1 MILQR
6 NEVDLSFADFDHG
19 PARPYTAP
27 DEIGGDENAAKAAG
41 SLARREGF
49 EPPTLRFEARCSM
62 DLEARIVT
70 RPERRRPATLY
81 QADS

>member
-49 EPPTLRFEARCSM
+49 EPPTLRFEA
-62 DLEARIVT
+62 
-70 RPERRRPATLY
+70 
-81 QADS
+81 